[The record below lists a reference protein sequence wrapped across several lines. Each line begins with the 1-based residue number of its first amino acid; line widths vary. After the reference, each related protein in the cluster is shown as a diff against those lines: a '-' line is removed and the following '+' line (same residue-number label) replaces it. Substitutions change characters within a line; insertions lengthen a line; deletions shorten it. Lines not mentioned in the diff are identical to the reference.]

1 MTHLVPLG
9 DTGWSVWRD
18 VLVRSAGFPADG
30 LARFAAPD
38 CAATADRHLAGEV
51 GEDVFAK
58 AHAEAVDAAAA
69 HVCAIAADPLFRE
82 AVAWQN
88 PGVLV
93 ALDGL
98 VAAGPAGPR
107 NVRRRERENVVAG
120 YWQRYVAKAETIGFF
135 GPVCWGRVAPGQA
148 GLSLRPG
155 PGLVRDRRLYLEYW
169 ALAAYADRV
178 AADPRVR
185 PWLAPVLPPHLTVTD
200 REVLRPAQPPAPVSA
215 TEARLLRRCDGT
227 RTARDLVEAFLR
239 DGEGDP
245 SGGVRRPADGYLLLT
260 NLVDRRLLR
269 WDLDLPQGFDAE
281 RVLAAKLAAI
291 GEAGVRDRA
300 LAGLERLSAARTR
313 VAAAAGDAAALT
325 AALAGLDAEF
335 TALTGKAPRRRAG
348 QPYAGRALCHEETV
362 RDLDVTIGS
371 GLLDALAPAL
381 ALPLRA
387 ARWLTG
393 ALAAAYRDAL
403 GELYAEL
410 AANGAPV
417 RLADLWFLAQGP
429 LFGSGDRPLDAV
441 ARDFAARWDRV
452 LGLAGTPE
460 GTTRLTFTAEEL
472 APRVAA
478 EFPATR
484 PGWSAGRI
492 HSPDLQLCA
501 DSADAVARGDF
512 LAVLGELHAAWP
524 TFDGALFTDGHPD
537 VVALRDALA
546 ADLGPHRLRPLYPP
560 DYPRTGGRLVP
571 SLTGPTD
578 RELAFA
584 DAPGAD
590 RARLLPATAA
600 TVSEVG
606 GELVV
611 TAPDGRRWPVVEA
624 FSALVAMHAAEAFKV
639 MTDRAHAP
647 RVTVGRLVL
656 ARETWR
662 TTVAAT
668 GLAEG
673 TDPARRY
680 LAVRRW
686 RMGLG
691 LPDRVF
697 VRVATELKPTYV
709 DLTSPLYATRLCLMV
724 RAACRAGGG
733 DVPVVVTE
741 PLPEPGQAW
750 LPDALGRRY
759 VSELRLQVR
768 DPADPGGGPR

>member
-18 VLVRSAGFPADG
+18 VLLRGAGFPVDG

-51 GEDVFAK
+51 TEDVFRK
-58 AHAEAVDAAAA
+58 AHRQAVDDAAAN
-69 HVCAIAADPLFRE
+69 VCAIAADPLFRE

-98 VAAGPAGPR
+98 VAAGPGGPR

-120 YWQRYVAKAETIGFF
+120 YWQRYTAKTETIGFF
-135 GPVCWGRVAPGQA
+135 GPVCWGSLVPGSA
-148 GLSLRPG
+148 EVTVRPG
-155 PGLVRDRRLYLEYW
+155 PGLVRERRLYLEYW

-178 AADPRVR
+178 AEDPLVR
-185 PWLAPVLPPHLTVTD
+185 RWLPPVLPPHLTRSGRV
-200 REVLRPAQPPAPVSA
+200 VLRPAQPPAPLSA
-215 TEARLLRRCDGT
+215 TEAEALRRCDGVT
-227 RTARDLVEAFLR
+227 TAADVVAALVA
-239 DGEGDP
+239 DP
-245 SGGVRRPADGYLLLT
+245 GSGARKPADGYLLLT
-260 NLVDRRLLR
+260 ALADRGLLR

-281 RVLAAKLAAI
+281 RVLRERLAAI
-291 GEAGVRDRA
+291 GDPEVRDRA
-300 LAGLERLSAARTR
+300 VAGLDRLSRARSR
-313 VAAAAGDAAALT
+313 AAAAAGDPGALAAALS
-325 AALAGLDAEF
+325 ALDEEF
-335 TALTGKAPRRRAG
+335 TALTGRAPRRRHG

-362 RDLDVTIGS
+362 RDLDLTIGA
-371 GLLDALAPAL
+371 GVLDALAPAL

-403 GELYAEL
+403 RDLHAEL
-410 AANGAPV
+410 RADGEV
-417 RLADLWFLAQGP
+417 HLADLWFLAQGA
-429 LFGSGDRPLDAV
+429 LFGAADRPLDAV
-441 ARDFAARWDRV
+441 ARDFAARWHRV
-452 LGLAGTPE
+452 LGLADVPE
-460 GTTRLTFTAEEL
+460 DTGRLTFTAEEL

-478 EFPATR
+478 EFPADR
-484 PGWSAGRI
+484 PGWSAGRV

-501 DSADAVARGDF
+501 DSPDAIARGEF

-537 VVALRDALA
+537 VESLRHALA
-546 ADLGPHRLRPLYPP
+546 ADLGPHRLRPLYPV
-560 DYPRTGGRLVP
+560 DYPRTGGRLVH
-571 SLTGPTD
+571 SLAGPTD
-578 RELAFA
+578 RQLAFA

-590 RARLLPATAA
+590 RSRLLPATAA
-600 TVSEVG
+600 TVTEVA

-639 MTDRAHAP
+639 MTDRPHTP
-647 RVTVGRLVL
+647 RTTVDRLVL

-662 TTVAAT
+662 TTVAGT
-668 GLAEG
+668 GLVPG
-673 TDPARRY
+673 TDPAGRY

-686 RMGLG
+686 RAALG

-709 DLTSPLYATRLCLMV
+709 DLTSPLYANRLCLLL
-724 RAACRAGGG
+724 RAADRAGGG

-741 PLPEPGQAW
+741 LLPDTGQAW
-750 LPDALGRRY
+750 LPDARGRRY

-768 DPADPGGGPR
+768 DPAEPEGGPR

>member
-18 VLVRSAGFPADG
+18 VLLRSAGFPADG

-51 GEDVFAK
+51 TEDVFAK
-58 AHAEAVDAAAA
+58 AHAEAVHTAAA

-98 VAAGPAGPR
+98 VAAGPDGPR

-120 YWQRYVAKAETIGFF
+120 YWQRYVAKTETIGFF
-135 GPVCWGRVAPGQA
+135 GPVCWGTVAPGPA
-148 GLSLRPG
+148 GLSPRPG
-155 PGLVRDRRLYLEYW
+155 PALARDRRLYLEYW
-169 ALAAYADRV
+169 ALGAYADRV
-178 AADPRVR
+178 AADGDVR

-200 REVLRPAQPPAPVSA
+200 RQVVRPAQSPAPVSA

-227 RTARDLVEAFLR
+227 RTARDLVDELVR
-239 DGEGDP
+239 ESDP
-245 SGGVRRPADGYLLLT
+245 GSGVRRQADGYLLLA

-281 RVLAAKLAAI
+281 QVLRARLAAI
-291 GEAGVRDRA
+291 GEPSVRDRA
-300 LAGLERLSAARTR
+300 LAGLDRLSAARTR
-313 VAAAAGDAAALT
+313 VAAAAGDATALT
-325 AALAGLDAEF
+325 AALAELDAEF
-335 TALTGKAPRRRAG
+335 TELTGQAPRRRAG

-362 RDLDVTIGS
+362 RDLDLTVGS

-393 ALAAAYRDAL
+393 ALAAAYREAL
-403 GELYAEL
+403 RGLYAEL
-410 AANGAPV
+410 AADGGPV

-441 ARDFAARWDRV
+441 AKDFASRWDRV
-452 LGLAGTPE
+452 LGLADVPAGTA
-460 GTTRLTFTAEEL
+460 RLAFTAEEL
-472 APRVAA
+472 GPRVDAA
-478 EFPATR
+478 FPATR
-484 PGWSAGRI
+484 PGWSAGRL
-492 HSPDLQLCA
+492 HSPDLQLWSDA
-501 DSADAVARGDF
+501 DEPAHGAF

-524 TFDGALFTDGHPD
+524 TFDGALFTDGHLD
-537 VVALRDALA
+537 VDAMRTALA

-560 DYPRTGGRLVP
+560 DYPRTGGRLVS
-571 SLTGPTD
+571 SLAGPTD

-590 RARLLPATAA
+590 RGRLLPATGAI
-600 TVSEVG
+600 VSEVA

-611 TAPDGRRWPVVEA
+611 TAQDGHRWPVIEA

-639 MTDRAHAP
+639 MTERPHAP
-647 RVTVGRLVL
+647 RITVDRLVL

-662 TTVAAT
+662 TTVAGT
-668 GLAEG
+668 GLVDG

-686 RMGLG
+686 RAELG

-709 DLTSPLYATRLCLMV
+709 DLTSPLYASRLCLML
-724 RAACRAGGG
+724 RAAHRAGGAE
-733 DVPVVVTE
+733 VPVVVTE
-741 PLPEPGQAW
+741 PLPDLGQAW
-750 LPDALGRRY
+750 LPDARGRRY

-768 DPADPGGGPR
+768 DPAEPEGGPR